1 MTLEY
6 SKFREFYYFHC
17 LKYKIGFAA
26 NIPIFNE
33 YVIKTL
39 VKYEQNREN
48 CIEYYWK
55 ENLKVFTS

>member
-6 SKFREFYYFHC
+6 SKFKEFYYFHC
-17 LKYKIGFAA
+17 LEYKIGFAA

-39 VKYEQNREN
+39 VKYEQNHGN
-48 CIEYYWK
+48 CIEYY
-55 ENLKVFTS
+55 